1 MTIAP
6 PTLLVL
12 VVLAG
17 ALAGGGGVVDAAL
30 LKAHF
35 YRHSCPAAEAVVR
48 DIVQARVAED
58 PAALPA
64 RLLRLFFHDCFV
76 RGCDASLLIDS
87 TGGSNGNTA
96 EKDAAPNRSLGGFD
110 VVDTAKA
117 VLEAVCPGVVSCA
130 DIVALAA
137 RDAVS
142 VQVGRSVG
150 RSAQSM
156 HLHQ

>member
-1 MTIAP
+1 LI
-6 PTLLVL
+6 VL

-17 ALAGGGGVVDAAL
+17 ALAGGVVGVEAAP

-48 DIVQARVAED
+48 DIVQARVADD

-87 TGGSNGNTA
+87 TAAGGGNTA

-142 VQVGRSVG
+142 IQVG
-150 RSAQSM
+150 
-156 HLHQ
+156 